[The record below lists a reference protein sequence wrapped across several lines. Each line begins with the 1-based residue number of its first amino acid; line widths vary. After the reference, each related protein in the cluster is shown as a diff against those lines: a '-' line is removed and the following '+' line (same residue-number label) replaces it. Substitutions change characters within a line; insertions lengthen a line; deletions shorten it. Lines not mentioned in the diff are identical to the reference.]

1 MSSLASSSYLL
12 FVLSFFKDQVILVIL
27 DAGISGHGPFQRF
40 KQQFSVDRIIIVF
53 DGFCNGQIVYMIV
66 TNLMIYDAL
75 AVEFRH
81 CRLAVAVR

>member
-1 MSSLASSSYLL
+1 MVR
-12 FVLSFFKDQVILVIL
+12 FND
-27 DAGISGHGPFQRF
+27 F

-81 CRLAVAVR
+81 CRLAVAVDDHSDELHIIAKSVFFFPHIKNIFGRES